1 MFTII
6 SKYLTRL
13 QLHFLNDNFSR
24 VLRNITTRE
33 KFILDPIFFGFSP
46 MRYSEH
52 VFAPSE
58 EQLEAYFCH
67 FLEKQNISHN
77 LKYIFFSKEILGNH
91 ALERRLSLFEHA
103 FKQTWFN
110 NKKKGLKHLKR
121 ILPNVEF
128 ESWWLHFLLDPSMP
142 KKTLTFRDW
151 IETITIIEK
160 HAQKYPLV
168 HNTLLNG
175 LLEQPF
181 KKEEI
186 DVMLSHLPHVDSKY
200 INVILSSYLKNDEV
214 RKSLQKLLKS
224 NNAETWKVWM
234 KLSQQVRQLIFKDK
248 QEYFSIFDTSI
259 FRDVIT
265 GRTLDM
271 NEEILY
277 L

>member
-1 MFTII
+1 MFTIV
-6 SKYLTRL
+6 SKYLTRI

-52 VFAPSE
+52 VFAPSD

-67 FLEKQNISHN
+67 FLEKQNINYN
-77 LKYIFFSKEILGNH
+77 LKYAFFAKEIIGNH
-91 ALERRLSLFEHA
+91 ALVRRLSLFEHA

-110 NKKKGLKHLKR
+110 NKKKGLKYIKH
-121 ILPNVEF
+121 ILPNIEF
-128 ESWWLHFLLDPSMP
+128 ESWWLHFLMDPSMQ
-142 KKTLTFRDW
+142 KKTLSFRDW
-151 IETITIIEK
+151 LEAITIVEK

-175 LLEQPF
+175 LLDCPL
-181 KKEEI
+181 KKEEV
-186 DVMLSHLPHVDSKY
+186 DVMLSHLPHIDSKY
-200 INVILSSYLKNDEV
+200 INMLMNSYLKDDNTV
-214 RKSLQKLLKS
+214 KALQKLLKS
-224 NNAETWKVWM
+224 NNQEIWSMWE
-234 KLSQQVRQLIFKDK
+234 KLSQQVKQLIYKDK
-248 QEYFSIFDTSI
+248 QEYFPIFDSSI

-265 GRTLDM
+265 GKTLDV
-271 NEEILY
+271 NEEVLY